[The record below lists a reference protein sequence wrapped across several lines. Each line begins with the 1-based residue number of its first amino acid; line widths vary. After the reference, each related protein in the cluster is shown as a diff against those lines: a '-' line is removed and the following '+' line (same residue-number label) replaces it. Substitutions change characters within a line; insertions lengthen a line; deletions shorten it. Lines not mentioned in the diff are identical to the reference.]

1 MTSLKIMLFNVQ
13 DLFIFLDNCDK
24 GDKSQNLD
32 ISQLNEYEWQNLTTS
47 LYGNKELAKVLDI
60 ARAIKDVDPDIL
72 MLVEVGGRESLEN
85 FNRHFL
91 NHDYSIYHAPSNSDR
106 GIDVGY
112 LVKRTLPWQFRLKA
126 FTNIKLSNLKKPA
139 RGFFRLEMRDES
151 EIKLA
156 IILTHLKSK
165 LDLKNEDFE
174 GRSQRQAEV
183 NFLTNQL
190 KKHSHKYP
198 LIIAGDLNGIIYR
211 DQTEP
216 ELIKF
221 AKNNVF
227 DVLELLDRP
236 LTNRYTYVYFNRAS
250 KAFHMQL
257 DYILLHESQRHKII
271 NSGTG
276 VYHFKTI
283 NGNAMGFP
291 DNRLQKS
298 YYPSDH
304 LPITLEFML

>member
-1 MTSLKIMLFNVQ
+1 MLFNVQ
-13 DLFIFLDNCDK
+13 DLFIFLDNYDINDRNNK
-24 GDKSQNLD
+24 NLSD
-32 ISQLNEYEWQNLTTS
+32 NITQFNEYQWQQLTTS

-60 ARAIKDVDPDIL
+60 ARAIKDVNPDIL

-85 FNRHFL
+85 FNRYFL
-91 NHDYSIYHAPSNSDR
+91 NNDYSVYHAPSNSDR

-112 LVKRTLPWQFRLKA
+112 LVKKSLPWEFRLKA
-126 FTNIKLSNLKKPA
+126 FTNIKLSNMKKPA
-139 RGFFRLEMRDES
+139 RGFFRLEVREQN
-151 EIKLA
+151 EVKLA

-198 LIIAGDLNGIIYR
+198 LLIAGDLNGIIYR
-211 DQTEP
+211 DKTEP
-216 ELIKF
+216 ELMKF
-221 AKNNVF
+221 AQNKMF
-227 DVLELLDRP
+227 DALELLDRP
-236 LTNRYTYVYFNRAS
+236 LEKRYTYVYFNRAS

-257 DYILLHESQRHKII
+257 DYILIHESHRHKII
-271 NSGTG
+271 DSGTD

-283 NGNAMGFP
+283 HGNAMGFP